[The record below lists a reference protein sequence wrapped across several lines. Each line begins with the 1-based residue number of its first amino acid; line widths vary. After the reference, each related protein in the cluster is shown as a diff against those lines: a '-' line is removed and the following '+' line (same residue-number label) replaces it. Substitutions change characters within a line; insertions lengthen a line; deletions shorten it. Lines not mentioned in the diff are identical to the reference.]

1 MSAREQRVMVVGG
14 GLAGLAATVRIV
26 EAGLPVD
33 LFSIVPVK
41 RSHSVCAQGGIN
53 ACNEVARQQGY
64 SEYEHFDESIY
75 GGDFLAHQP
84 PVYEMAHWAP
94 NIINL
99 LDRMGVPFNR
109 TAEGQRDLR
118 LFGGSLYKRTHFAGA
133 TTGQQLIYALDEQV
147 RRWEAEGKVKK
158 YEHWEFLRPVVDA
171 AGLTQGIVA
180 QDLRTMQI
188 RSFRGD
194 AVVMATGGCG
204 LVFGKSTNSVMCT
217 GAAAS
222 RCYQHGAFYANGE
235 FIQVHP
241 TAIPGADKLRLMS
254 ESARGEGGRVWVPRK
269 KGDNRDAR
277 QIPEAERWYFLE
289 EKYPKY
295 GNIVPRDIATREI
308 FEVCVKLGMGVAGQN
323 QVYLDLTHLGREYM
337 DRKLGGILEIYRKF
351 VGEEPSELPMR
362 IFPGM
367 HYSMGGL
374 WTTYT
379 AKPDAKG
386 MVQGAP
392 NSMMT
397 NVNGLYAFGEVNYQ
411 YHGANRLGA
420 NALLSC
426 LFDGLFCGA
435 GVANFAKDRADTA
448 AKAPASLFEGAVQAE
463 ESIAK
468 GLIDGKGT
476 ENPYL
481 IGKEMG
487 EEMTAACTVVK
498 DEQRLLQARGKIAEL
513 RERFSRVRL
522 SDTGLWTNQNLS
534 HARAVGDMLLI
545 ADAIVEGSL
554 ARKESRG
561 SHFRTDFPE
570 RNDDQFMKTT
580 VAKFNAAGGTA
591 GISFEDL
598 QTPLVQPR
606 KRTYGKVEGA
616 KPVPLCL
623 RSAGERHAHECGL
636 ENDHSA
642 HDELQCG
649 EQRSSTNAPAVA
661 ARIDTLPHGDQP
673 SHGEQRPRIEVALEC
688 LGVQALRHPHA
699 QHRSQQQRGGPRV
712 TDARRA
718 FPQRRRHKRA
728 NTRKRDHRKASATGC
743 RQRPRHL
750 PDRTTPPPHLARAL
764 HHVRRRGAPRV
775 LGHGAT
781 THLVRRKHLAPV
793 AAHRSTHG
801 HGDHRH
807 KHASNARA
815 SVQRHP
821 RARQHQRSPA
831 TKRGQQHHHGGWIEH
846 RLMERL
852 KPRRHAST
860 PHRKERAH
868 ARHRWHQH
876 HREPPGTR
884 GP

>member
-1 MSAREQRVMVVGG
+1 MSTRQQRVIVVGG

-33 LFSIVPVK
+33 LFSLVPVK

-94 NIINL
+94 KIIDL

-109 TAEGQRDLR
+109 TAEGMRDLR

-147 RRWEAEGKVKK
+147 RRWEAEGKVTK
-158 YEHWEFLRPVVDA
+158 YEHWEFLRPVVDGSGA
-171 AGLTQGIVA
+171 AQGIVA

-188 RSFRGD
+188 RAFRGD

-222 RCYQHGAFYANGE
+222 RCYQHGALYANGE

-254 ESARGEGGRVWVPRK
+254 ESARGEGGRVWVPRR
-269 KGDNRDAR
+269 KGDNRDPR

-289 EKYPKY
+289 ERYPKY

-308 FEVCVKLGMGVAGQN
+308 FEICVKEGMGVAGQN
-323 QVYLDLTHLGREYM
+323 QVYLDLTHLGRAYL

-351 VGEEPSELPMR
+351 VGEEPSEVPMR
-362 IFPGM
+362 IFPGV

-386 MVQGAP
+386 LTHGAP

-397 NVNGLYAFGEVNYQ
+397 NVQGLYAFGEVNYQ

-426 LFDGLFCGA
+426 IFDGLFCGL
-435 GVANFAKDRADTA
+435 GVANFARDRKETA
-448 AKAPASLFEGAVQAE
+448 EKAPAAMFDAAVQAE
-463 ESIAK
+463 QAIARSLTE
-468 GLIDGKGT
+468 GRGG

-481 IGKEMG
+481 IGKELG
-487 EEMTAACTVVK
+487 DEMTAACTVVK
-498 DEQRLLQARGKIAEL
+498 DEQRLVQARAKVAEL
-513 RERFSRVRL
+513 RERFSRVQL

-534 HARAVGDMLLI
+534 HARAVGDMLLV
-545 ADAIVEGSL
+545 ADLIVEGSL

-561 SHFRTDFPE
+561 SHFRSDFPQ
-570 RNDDQFMKTT
+570 RNDEQFLATT
-580 VAKFNAAGGTA
+580 VATFDANRRKAQ
-591 GISFEDL
+591 ISFEPV
-598 QTPLVQPR
+598 QTPLVKPR
-606 KRTYGKVEGA
+606 ARTYGKVEGE
-616 KPVPLCL
+616 KPASKP
-623 RSAGERHAHECGL
+623 
-636 ENDHSA
+636 
-642 HDELQCG
+642 Q
-649 EQRSSTNAPAVA
+649 AVIA
-661 ARIDTLPHGDQP
+661 
-673 SHGEQRPRIEVALEC
+673 
-688 LGVQALRHPHA
+688 
-699 QHRSQQQRGGPRV
+699 
-712 TDARRA
+712 
-718 FPQRRRHKRA
+718 
-728 NTRKRDHRKASATGC
+728 
-743 RQRPRHL
+743 
-750 PDRTTPPPHLARAL
+750 
-764 HHVRRRGAPRV
+764 
-775 LGHGAT
+775 
-781 THLVRRKHLAPV
+781 
-793 AAHRSTHG
+793 
-801 HGDHRH
+801 
-807 KHASNARA
+807 
-815 SVQRHP
+815 
-821 RARQHQRSPA
+821 
-831 TKRGQQHHHGGWIEH
+831 
-846 RLMERL
+846 
-852 KPRRHAST
+852 
-860 PHRKERAH
+860 
-868 ARHRWHQH
+868 
-876 HREPPGTR
+876 
-884 GP
+884 

>member
-1 MSAREQRVMVVGG
+1 MSTRQQRVIVVGG

-33 LFSIVPVK
+33 LFSLVPVK

-64 SEYEHFDESIY
+64 SEHEHFDESIY

-94 NIINL
+94 KIIDL

-109 TAEGQRDLR
+109 TAEGMRDLR

-147 RRWEAEGKVKK
+147 RRWEAEGKVTK
-158 YEHWEFLRPVVDA
+158 YEHWEFLRPVVDGAGA
-171 AGLTQGIVA
+171 AQGIVA

-188 RSFRGD
+188 RAFRGD

-222 RCYQHGAFYANGE
+222 RCYQHGALYGNGE

-254 ESARGEGGRVWVPRK
+254 ESARGEGGRVWVPRA
-269 KGDNRDAR
+269 KGDTRDPR
-277 QIPEAERWYFLE
+277 QIPDAERWYFLE

-337 DRKLGGILEIYRKF
+337 DRKLGGIVDIYRKF
-351 VGEEPSELPMR
+351 VGEEPSEVPMR

-386 MVQGAP
+386 MVLGAP

-397 NVNGLYAFGEVNYQ
+397 NVAGLYAFGEVNYQ

-426 LFDGLFCGA
+426 IFDGLFCGA
-435 GVANFAKDRADTA
+435 GVANFVKDRSATA
-448 AKAPASLFEGAVQAE
+448 AQAPAAMFDDGVKAE
-463 ESIAK
+463 QSIVSA
-468 GLIDGKGT
+468 LVEGKGG

-498 DEQRLLQARGKIAEL
+498 DEQRLLQARAKVAEL

-534 HARAVGDMLLI
+534 HARAVGDMLLV
-545 ADAIVEGSL
+545 ADLIVEGSL
-554 ARKESRG
+554 ERRESRG

-570 RNDDQFMKTT
+570 RNDAEFLRTT
-580 VAKFNAAGGTA
+580 VARFDPVRRKAQIT
-591 GISFEDL
+591 FEPVA
-598 QTPLVQPR
+598 TPLVQPR
-606 KRTYGKVEGA
+606 ARTYGKVEAKAAPKPQPVGA
-616 KPVPLCL
+616 
-623 RSAGERHAHECGL
+623 
-636 ENDHSA
+636 
-642 HDELQCG
+642 
-649 EQRSSTNAPAVA
+649 
-661 ARIDTLPHGDQP
+661 
-673 SHGEQRPRIEVALEC
+673 
-688 LGVQALRHPHA
+688 
-699 QHRSQQQRGGPRV
+699 
-712 TDARRA
+712 
-718 FPQRRRHKRA
+718 
-728 NTRKRDHRKASATGC
+728 
-743 RQRPRHL
+743 
-750 PDRTTPPPHLARAL
+750 
-764 HHVRRRGAPRV
+764 
-775 LGHGAT
+775 
-781 THLVRRKHLAPV
+781 
-793 AAHRSTHG
+793 
-801 HGDHRH
+801 
-807 KHASNARA
+807 
-815 SVQRHP
+815 
-821 RARQHQRSPA
+821 
-831 TKRGQQHHHGGWIEH
+831 
-846 RLMERL
+846 
-852 KPRRHAST
+852 
-860 PHRKERAH
+860 
-868 ARHRWHQH
+868 
-876 HREPPGTR
+876 
-884 GP
+884 